1 VIRLLPAIEHDR
13 ERVALRLLCLI
24 FNLLLSWSIL
34 LGRTSTSKDIEILV
48 LRHEV
53 AVLRRINPRPRLDW
67 ADRVLLAALI
77 RRLPDLLRRQRLIT
91 PTTVLRWHRRLV
103 TKKWTYPNRSGRP
116 PLDDIIAQ
124 LIQRLAREN
133 PTWGYPAHPGRAHF
147 AAHRSAATRAGLWAP
162 SACTAVRWPT
172 GPPWRHRGKHS
183 SMGATRDVSRV
194 RRHPGGPSRCTC
206 GWLGVR
212 ARSSASWRSPSYPEG
227 SGVPLRRSCRTA
239 KVNRTVTARRT
250 IHAVMGNTMLVL
262 NLEFIGG
269 HHPSRRLHHLDRAG
283 RLVHVVDVTL
293 RGPDES
299 GRAGEGHDLGGGEV
313 PETVRGGSRS

>member
-103 TKKWTYPNRSGRP
+103 TKKWA
-116 PLDDIIAQ
+116 D
-124 LIQRLAREN
+124 
-133 PTWGYPAHPGRAHF
+133 
-147 AAHRSAATRAGLWAP
+147 
-162 SACTAVRWPT
+162 
-172 GPPWRHRGKHS
+172 
-183 SMGATRDVSRV
+183 
-194 RRHPGGPSRCTC
+194 
-206 GWLGVR
+206 
-212 ARSSASWRSPSYPEG
+212 SASRSIR
-227 SGVPLRRSCRTA
+227 LD
-239 KVNRTVTARRT
+239 
-250 IHAVMGNTMLVL
+250 
-262 NLEFIGG
+262 EF
-269 HHPSRRLHHLDRAG
+269 
-283 RLVHVVDVTL
+283 
-293 RGPDES
+293 
-299 GRAGEGHDLGGGEV
+299 GE
-313 PETVRGGSRS
+313 